1 MNARNPFSSENAV
14 ETHAGV
20 HDIWPA
26 IAVLMNTISREEL
39 KQKLDGRE
47 EFTLVNCLDEWMFRE
62 KRIPGSIRFERA
74 FLGTLNP
81 KGEVIVYCS
90 NPGCT
95 ASVLVY
101 HQFVEHGF
109 QNVWHYPGGIADWE
123 DGGYPFEGE
132 GIVGKE

>member
-1 MNARNPFSSENAV
+1 M
-14 ETHAGV
+14 ETRAGV

-26 IAVLMNTISREEL
+26 IAVLMNTITREEL

-47 EFTLVNCLDEWMFRE
+47 EFTLVNCSDEWMFRE

-74 FLGTLNP
+74 VLNTLNQ

-95 ASVLVY
+95 ASVLAY

-109 QNVWHYPGGIADWE
+109 QHVSHYPGGIADWE

-132 GIVGKE
+132 GVARKE

>member
-1 MNARNPFSSENAV
+1 M
-14 ETHAGV
+14 ETRAGV

-26 IAVLMNTISREEL
+26 IAVLMNTITREEL

-74 FLGTLNP
+74 VLNTLNQ

-109 QNVWHYPGGIADWE
+109 QHVSHYPGGIADWE

-132 GIVGKE
+132 GVARKE

>member
-1 MNARNPFSSENAV
+1 
-14 ETHAGV
+14 
-20 HDIWPA
+20 
-26 IAVLMNTISREEL
+26 MNTINREEL

-74 FLGTLNP
+74 FLNTLNP

-101 HQFVEHGF
+101 QQFTEHGF

-132 GIVGKE
+132 SAQRQQA